1 MQEERPVHLG
11 SKRWWPRSFV
21 RQRPRALPLTRP
33 QRLLLFAV
41 IVVTLMIYSTIHDH
55 DNHKISSNCNSSVV
69 VSGKEIVA
77 QRDTWTLIGENDTVD
92 AGMHIRIDMT
102 TGEKWVKQITND
114 NNNDHHRDESTAV
127 VVTGED
133 EGISDHE
140 EETEVYVDGENRAAR
155 MELPKQITYNDN
167 TFENEQAQPEPKYDY
182 DMMYRTLR
190 KLPVEEQIRMQLP
203 LEYVVADDFA
213 QSNDTATTRQHRQ
226 QFETRLRYIWEQRQK
241 ELLELEIADFPQIL
255 KEYIA
260 DLQTYTAQLK
270 QPPSNVDDDE
280 DPMYKPSD
288 HNNENGLQTRISHN
302 HIISILQELEYQ
314 LQDID
319 LTRDFH
325 TLQGWKL
332 LVSLLWPLSN
342 QTNSGLNNSSHI
354 TYTATSITMYQQH
367 EVQMY
372 TAWVIG
378 TALKHIP
385 EFHTFAIE
393 PIPIILSSLKNATA
407 AITTTTALDI
417 TVQQIQ
423 TSYEEYVRMMAV
435 KRQSPP
441 QRQITNET
449 TTAGDIN
456 SILKLLQTKLLR
468 FLYCLGSLLRGNYH
482 AQYRLLESSINVSP
496 PSSQQELDV
505 MIPSINLLQ
514 EFMDRVLLPSLQQV
528 YHFEVVR
535 SFTTANNQSTSSNAS
550 SSDSTIVT
558 TSPDLEQ
565 KHIDFLYKFVQR
577 SLNVVLDCL
586 NEIQSN
592 VNDNDENLK
601 WSLRHTNPAQYQHLQ
616 KIYQHWHAILC
627 TTTSSAELTRMDTED
642 RILRYHHSE
651 NSRFTD
657 FHSFLSAP
665 ISSMDH
671 GNELVEIRSTIRSI
685 LGHCPSTIDRTS

>member
-1 MQEERPVHLG
+1 MQEERLVQLG
-11 SKRWWPRSFV
+11 SERWRPRSLV
-21 RQRPRALPLTRP
+21 RQRPRAPPLTRP
-33 QRLLLFAV
+33 QRLLLLAV
-41 IVVTLMIYSTIHDH
+41 IVVTLMIYSTILG
-55 DNHKISSNCNSSVV
+55 SVM

-114 NNNDHHRDESTAV
+114 NDNDQHSEESTAV
-127 VVTGED
+127 VVTKAD

-140 EETEVYVDGENRAAR
+140 EQAEVHVDGENRAAK
-155 MELPKQITYNDN
+155 MQLPKQIIYNDN
-167 TFENEQAQPEPKYDY
+167 TFENKQAQNEPKYDY
-182 DMMYRTLR
+182 DMMYRTLQ

-203 LEYVVADDFA
+203 LEYVATDDFTL
-213 QSNDTATTRQHRQ
+213 SNDTATTKQQRR
-226 QFETRLRYIWEQRQK
+226 QFETQLRYIWEQRQK
-241 ELLELEIADFPQIL
+241 ELLELEIADFPLIL
-255 KEYIA
+255 KGYIA
-260 DLQTYTAQLK
+260 DLQTYTTQLK

-280 DPMYKPSD
+280 DTMHKPSD
-288 HNNENGLQTRISHN
+288 HNQENGSQTLISHN

-342 QTNSGLNNSSHI
+342 QTNAGLNNSSNI
-354 TYTATSITMYQQH
+354 ASTATSITMYQQH

-393 PIPIILSSLKNATA
+393 PIPIILSLIKNATTA
-407 AITTTTALDI
+407 TTTTTALDI

-423 TSYEEYVRMMAV
+423 TSYEAYVQTLAV
-435 KRQSPP
+435 RHRILP
-441 QRQITNET
+441 QQQITNET
-449 TTAGDIN
+449 STAGDIN

-468 FLYCLGSLLRGNYH
+468 FIYCLGSLLRGNYH
-482 AQYRLLESSINVSP
+482 AQHRLLESSINVSP
-496 PSSQQELDV
+496 PSSQQALNDI
-505 MIPSINLLQ
+505 MSSINLLQ
-514 EFMDRVLLPSLQQV
+514 EFMNRVLLPSLQQI
-528 YHFEVVR
+528 YHYEVVL

-550 SSDSTIVT
+550 SSNSTIVT

-577 SLNVVLDCL
+577 SLNIVSDCL

-592 VNDNDENLK
+592 VNDDNENPK
-601 WSLRHTNPAQYQHLQ
+601 WSLQYTNPAQYQHLQ
-616 KIYQHWHAILC
+616 KIYQRWHAALC
-627 TTTSSAELTRMDTED
+627 TTTSTAAESTRINAEE

-651 NSRFTD
+651 NSSIMD
-657 FHSFLSAP
+657 FNSFLSAP
-665 ISSMDH
+665 TSSMDH
-671 GNELVEIRSTIRSI
+671 GNELEEIRSTVRSI
-685 LGHCPSTIDRTS
+685 LGHCPRHTS